1 MIEIF
6 YRRWNNSIHK
16 SSFMIILTFLLE
28 LYKSNNIYQKKKGE
42 GFHFLTNCN
51 DINFTLSEKW
61 FSQLY
66 RFHFF
71 PSCKFTL
78 LKEQKGLFKTKVNW
92 SKSCHVWCLK
102 CSHIIPSWLG
112 WGLSYRLTPVFPHT
126 YLDDST
132 QRLKGKWVL
141 WKNELKQVANP
152 ATKWS
157 SQRGSF
163 LLQRERLRSCKARCW
178 WLNFLC
184 VFASVGNT
192 PVFSRLARGGWCLQP

>member
-28 LYKSNNIYQKKKGE
+28 LYKSNNIYHPSPKKGE
-42 GFHFLTNCN
+42 GFHFLTSCN
-51 DINFTLSEKW
+51 DISFALSEKW

-78 LKEQKGLFKTKVNW
+78 LKEQKRLFKTKVNW

-102 CSHIIPSWLG
+102 CSHITNKPTRAINTVKQHVTLKDTEVYKSLETSAQLCFQKLDKLKLPLFTGSTRNSVSHEHGVLG
-112 WGLSYRLTPVFPHT
+112 RLFIFLVLFPI
-126 YLDDST
+126 Y
-132 QRLKGKWVL
+132 
-141 WKNELKQVANP
+141 
-152 ATKWS
+152 
-157 SQRGSF
+157 
-163 LLQRERLRSCKARCW
+163 
-178 WLNFLC
+178 
-184 VFASVGNT
+184 
-192 PVFSRLARGGWCLQP
+192 